1 MSLKTRLDSRSMTND
16 RFEIKDEEGNIIAEV
31 VLAGPAS
38 ANLEISTAAG
48 LHIAKPNGWNSLNN

>member
-1 MSLKTRLDSRSMTND
+1 MTND

>member
-1 MSLKTRLDSRSMTND
+1 VSLKTRLDSRSIAND
-16 RFEIKDEEGNIIAEV
+16 RFEIKDEEGNMIAEV

-48 LHIAKPNGWNSLNN
+48 LHIAKPSGWISLK